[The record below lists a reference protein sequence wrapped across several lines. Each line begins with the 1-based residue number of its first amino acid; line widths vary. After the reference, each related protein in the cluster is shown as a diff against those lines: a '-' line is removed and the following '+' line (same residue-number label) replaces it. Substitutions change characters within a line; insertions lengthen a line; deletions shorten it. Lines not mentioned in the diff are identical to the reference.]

1 MTTLAEQKEKIR
13 NCIIPDRGMSLVD
26 LCSSVG
32 YVHSQ
37 VYDLIINVL
46 LTTDDFGE
54 VSYIKQQYGIAK
66 HHKTCFLDSRQAHI
80 VLLAIER
87 IVDFKTKRLK
97 EKYK

>member
-13 NCIIPDRGMSLVD
+13 NCIIPDKGMSLVD

-37 VYDLIINVL
+37 AYDLIINVL

-54 VSYIKQQYGIAK
+54 ASYVKQQYGIAR

-87 IVDFKTKRLK
+87 IVDFKIKRLE
-97 EKYK
+97 EKKK